1 MSSHVSRR
9 HFIGGVTAAAAL
21 GTVGVTPQVAE
32 ARVRRA
38 ADRGIR
44 YLPGGAPM
52 HRTLQS
58 RVDEYDALAHLS
70 SNENPFGPSEKALEA
85 MTYAFKYSM
94 RYGYPDND
102 VQRRIAEAHDVPR
115 DHTLLGAGSGEIL
128 DVVGLTWLAHDKKVV
143 GVEPSYGSVYSH
155 ATGIDAE
162 TLLLPLEA
170 DYRQNIERMVDVTNR
185 NARDVGFVY
194 LCNPNNP
201 TGVTVTADE
210 ISYLLD
216 NIPEDIPVLIDEAYH
231 HFVEDPAYEESLKYV
246 REGRRVVIARTFSKI
261 YGMAAM
267 RIGFA
272 IAPPDM
278 IQEMRPYSTGSVNA
292 LARWGAVASMEDQPA
307 AERMLVHNKRLR
319 EQTISD
325 LESLGYEC
333 IPSQT
338 NFFMVNLRQTVAPIR
353 QAFRQRGVAVGRDFP
368 PMLDHLRVSIGTE
381 DEMGRFM
388 NAFEDIMKTMSAG
401 AGDYGEERRH

>member
-102 VQRRIAEAHDVPR
+102 VQRRIADAHDVPR
-115 DHTLLGAGSGEIL
+115 DHTLMGAGSGEIL

-307 AERMLVHNKRLR
+307 ADRMLVHNKRLR

-325 LESLGYEC
+325 LEGLGYEC

-368 PMLDHLRVSIGTE
+368 PMLDYLRVSIGTE

-388 NAFEDIMKTMSAG
+388 NAFEDVMKTMSAG
-401 AGDYGEERRH
+401 AED

>member
-21 GTVGVTPQVAE
+21 GTVGITPQVAE

-102 VQRRIAEAHDVPR
+102 VQRRIADAHDVPR
-115 DHTLLGAGSGEIL
+115 DHTLMGAGSGEIL

-194 LCNPNNP
+194 LCNPNTP
-201 TGVTVTADE
+201 TGVPVTADE

-307 AERMLVHNKRLR
+307 ADRMLVHNKRLR

-325 LESLGYEC
+325 LEGLGYEC

-368 PMLDHLRVSIGTE
+368 PMLDYLRVSIGTE

-388 NAFEDIMKTMSAG
+388 NAFEDVMKTMSAG
-401 AGDYGEERRH
+401 AED

>member
-9 HFIGGVTAAAAL
+9 RFIGGVTAAAAL

-102 VQRRIAEAHDVPR
+102 VQRRIADAHDVPR
-115 DHTLLGAGSGEIL
+115 DHTLMGAGSGEIL

-307 AERMLVHNKRLR
+307 ADRMLVHNKRLR

-325 LESLGYEC
+325 LEGLGYEC

-368 PMLDHLRVSIGTE
+368 PMLDYLRVSIGTE

-401 AGDYGEERRH
+401 AGD

>member
-9 HFIGGVTAAAAL
+9 HFIAGVTAAAAL
-21 GTVGVTPQVAE
+21 GTVGITPQVAA

-102 VQRRIAEAHDVPR
+102 VQRRIADAHDVPR
-115 DHTLLGAGSGEIL
+115 DHTLMGAGSGEIL

-307 AERMLVHNKRLR
+307 ADRMLVHNKRLR

-325 LESLGYEC
+325 LEGLGYEC

-368 PMLDHLRVSIGTE
+368 PMLDYLRVSIGTE

-388 NAFEDIMKTMSAG
+388 NAFEDVMKTMSAG
-401 AGDYGEERRH
+401 AED

>member
-21 GTVGVTPQVAE
+21 GTVGITPQVAA

-102 VQRRIAEAHDVPR
+102 VQRRIADAHDVPR
-115 DHTLLGAGSGEIL
+115 DHTLMGAGSGEIL

-307 AERMLVHNKRLR
+307 ADRMLVHNKRLR

-325 LESLGYEC
+325 LEGLGYEC

-368 PMLDHLRVSIGTE
+368 PMLDYLRVSIGTE

-388 NAFEDIMKTMSAG
+388 NAFEDVMKTMSAG
-401 AGDYGEERRH
+401 AED